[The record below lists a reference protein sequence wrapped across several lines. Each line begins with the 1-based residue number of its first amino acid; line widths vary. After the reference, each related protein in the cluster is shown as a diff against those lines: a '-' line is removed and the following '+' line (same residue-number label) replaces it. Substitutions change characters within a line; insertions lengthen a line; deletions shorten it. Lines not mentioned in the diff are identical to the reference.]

1 MTRDPAAADHVTHEI
16 FVRAWRA
23 LGSFRHESAIETWLH
38 RIAVRTLIDHQRA
51 AGAWQRNF
59 TELDTDDIAMNAK
72 APESHTDDRMDLERA
87 IGRLP
92 KGAHAVLVLHDIE
105 GFKYEEIA
113 SMLSVNVGTVKS
125 QLNRARRLL
134 IEWLNS

>member
-38 RIAVRTLIDHQRA
+38 RIAVHALIDHQRA
-51 AGAWQRNF
+51 AGAWQRHF
-59 TELDTDDIAMNAK
+59 TELDTDEMATNARIS
-72 APESHTDDRMDLERA
+72 ESHSDDRMDLERA

-113 SMLSVNVGTVKS
+113 DMLSVNVGTVKS
-125 QLNRARRLL
+125 QLHRARRLL
-134 IEWLNS
+134 IEWLSS